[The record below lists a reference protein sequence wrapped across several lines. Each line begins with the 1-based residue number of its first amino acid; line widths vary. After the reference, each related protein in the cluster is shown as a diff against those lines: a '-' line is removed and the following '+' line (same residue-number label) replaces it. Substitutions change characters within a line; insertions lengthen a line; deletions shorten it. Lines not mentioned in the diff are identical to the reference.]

1 MIKLRT
7 IIEKSILKYLNY
19 VFMIYFFMTLLFS
32 RSFVG
37 IYIRSIRIGEI
48 FIAISFL
55 LFLYFLIPNSKTLS
69 IKKTN
74 YNFRNVGIIIAITF
88 VYFVY
93 LSETSFFSPYTFKTS
108 TYIWSIGMFYFGL
121 NMKKIN
127 LDLKQLFILEI
138 AFLLIFYVAIYEF
151 PDSIIELFLR
161 YSDKYEPHKGS
172 DIGIFF
178 ILINTLIIKFDKYKR
193 FSLYLFLLNCALFL
207 PLTLY
212 KSRGAFLGLLIFVFY
227 ELFKFNKSNKL
238 LRLHNLPLV
247 LVFISIATY
256 STIVS
261 QTKDFPEE
269 ISPEVIASSYLS
281 LGEYRL
287 QHYQD
292 DYPILYFENNRL
304 YSGDGNLNW
313 RLSMWQD
320 QIDFMRSEN
329 ILIHG
334 SGYKDTLY
342 VFTYDNTGYGNNRA
356 GLDGSNENVHN
367 FFIHVLSRGG
377 LVHLFLILY
386 FFYKIIRVY
395 RINAL
400 NNNVIFYLLPI
411 LFIAFF
417 DSSMEN
423 AHFPLI
429 FYYFLGNIYFKKKAT
444 IA

>member
-1 MIKLRT
+1 MIKLRM

-19 VFMIYFFMTLLFS
+19 IFMVYFFMTLLFS

-37 IYIRSIRIGEI
+37 IYIGNVRIGEI

-55 LFLYFLIPNSKTLS
+55 LFLYFLIPNSQRIS
-69 IKKTN
+69 INETN
-74 YNFRNVGIIIAITF
+74 YNFRNVGIIIATTF

-121 NMKKIN
+121 SMKEIS
-127 LDLKQLFILEI
+127 LDLKQLVIVEVAL
-138 AFLLIFYVAIYEF
+138 LLIFYVAIYDL
-151 PDSIIELFLR
+151 PDSIIEIFQR

-172 DIGIFF
+172 DIGLFF

-193 FSLYLFLLNCALFL
+193 LSLYIFLFNFALFI

-227 ELFKFNKSNKL
+227 ELFKFNKLNKL
-238 LRLHNLPLV
+238 LRIRNLPLF

-269 ISPEVIASSYLS
+269 ISPQVIASSYLS

-287 QHYQD
+287 QHYQE
-292 DYPILYFENNRL
+292 DYLVLYFENNRL

-329 ILIHG
+329 ILLQG

-356 GLDGSNENVHN
+356 GLDGSNENIHN
-367 FFIHVLSRGG
+367 FFVHVLSRGG
-377 LVHLFLILY
+377 LIHLFLILY
-386 FFYKIIRVY
+386 FFYKVIQVY
-395 RINAL
+395 KINSL
-400 NNNVIFYLLPI
+400 NNKIIFYLLPI

-429 FYYFLGNIYFKKKAT
+429 FYYFLGNIYFKKKPT